1 MSLCFG
7 KKKSP
12 EESYKLWEENI
23 KKQKNLM
30 ICIYENL
37 FIFCNSFWISI
48 RWKKDKNFEV
58 EKINTLL

>member
-1 MSLCFG
+1 MSSCFG

-23 KKQKNLM
+23 KKQENLM
-30 ICIYENL
+30 ICIYEKL
-37 FIFCNSFWISI
+37 FIFCNSFWFFIK
-48 RWKKDKNFEV
+48 WKKSKYFKV